1 MSVVNNSEKNQLKK
15 VLGLGFGIAIVIGGT
30 IGVGILR
37 TPGTIAAQL
46 PNIWLILLCWLVG
59 GIYMFISAIS
69 YAELAAMMPKAGGMY
84 NYVKTAFG
92 NYFGFIVGWFD
103 YIVNAMA
110 PAYYSIVI
118 SEYLLLLFPNIPL
131 SKTIM
136 GLVILSSFVGL
147 NLLGTRTG
155 SIFQQITSVIKVLF
169 FLFLIIA
176 CFGWGSAS
184 VNPAE
189 VVTHLGEPKSLL
201 LPFFIALQFITGAYN
216 GWWNAAVFA
225 EEDTDP
231 GKNLPRSFFIGT
243 LIIIAIYLLINAAL
257 FYVVPVDQAANNPL
271 VASQAAELV
280 FGKAGFIIMVL
291 FALFSLINIL
301 NAYMMIPARI
311 LFGLGRD
318 GLFLKRATVVN
329 SGGSPV
335 FALIFS
341 FILQAILVVISSFD
355 QLFALGSFLGVL
367 ILGLTFY
374 SVIFLRKK
382 YPDMKRPYKAWAYPW
397 TTIIAL
403 ISTFALIIF
412 FSINDFKSLVI
423 SIVLILISIPA
434 FKLVRR
440 GNQ

>member
-1 MSVVNNSEKNQLKK
+1 M
-15 VLGLGFGIAIVIGGT
+15 
-30 IGVGILR
+30 
-37 TPGTIAAQL
+37 
-46 PNIWLILLCWLVG
+46 
-59 GIYMFISAIS
+59 
-69 YAELAAMMPKAGGMY
+69 
-84 NYVKTAFG
+84 
-92 NYFGFIVGWFD
+92 
-103 YIVNAMA
+103 
-110 PAYYSIVI
+110 
-118 SEYLLLLFPNIPL
+118 
-131 SKTIM
+131 
-136 GLVILSSFVGL
+136 
-147 NLLGTRTG
+147 
-155 SIFQQITSVIKVLF
+155 
-169 FLFLIIA
+169 
-176 CFGWGSAS
+176 
-184 VNPAE
+184 
-189 VVTHLGEPKSLL
+189 
-201 LPFFIALQFITGAYN
+201 
-216 GWWNAAVFA
+216 
-225 EEDTDP
+225 
-231 GKNLPRSFFIGT
+231 PRSFFIGT